1 MLNNWKECKKLQW
14 MSLLCNSSAMWNM
27 SQTWVLLNLDNFIG
41 NAAKNMISDQRR
53 WSHRRFDHS
62 HILILCFLGIPMTFY
77 TLVYGVPDVVV
88 PWQRW
93 ASVNHPGAGS
103 IVFRCLH
110 EWLGRI
116 PRPWSLLPQEMWT
129 DWWLLLLSL
138 YFWTTGEFGFIS
150 KSLQSLCL
158 PIDCAVHSQSG
169 WSQLNLSCQLP
180 CGKLRLHS
188 RSWVENTWRQC
199 FDACLAWWHTVLD
212 SEFGL
217 LRTFEDNLLLSL
229 SETWYLSGGC
239 AVHLSLACF

>member
-129 DWWLLLLSL
+129 DWW
-138 YFWTTGEFGFIS
+138 
-150 KSLQSLCL
+150 
-158 PIDCAVHSQSG
+158 
-169 WSQLNLSCQLP
+169 
-180 CGKLRLHS
+180 
-188 RSWVENTWRQC
+188 
-199 FDACLAWWHTVLD
+199 HTVAFSVFLNNRRIWFHLKES
-212 SEFGL
+212 SESVSSDRL
-217 LRTFEDNLLLSL
+217 CS
-229 SETWYLSGGC
+229 
-239 AVHLSLACF
+239 A